1 LSKRHFLNWLTG
13 YGEYTKHSESPDL
26 FHFWTGVFT
35 IAGALR
41 RQVWI
46 DQRYFQWTPNFYIV
60 LVGPAGIAAKSTS
73 LRLGTSLL
81 RQVEGIKF
89 GPKSM
94 TWQALTHALEE
105 AYDLVPM
112 GDAITDD
119 LVPMSCITCSIN
131 ELGTF
136 LRPED
141 KVMMDVLVDLWDGQQ
156 EVWDRR
162 TVYKE
167 GQVTIENPWINVMGC
182 TTPTWLRDNIPEAMI
197 GGGLVSRIVFIYGDE
212 KRHLVPY
219 PSELQG
225 LEEFVEIGKRLV
237 DDLSTISQLKGEYH
251 LTPTAKKWG
260 VRWYA
265 AHWEK
270 KPEHMVS
277 ERYGGYI
284 ARKQTHI
291 HKLAMVLA
299 AAQRDEL
306 KITEGDL
313 IVADNMMTG
322 LEPAMQEVFQ
332 SIGVGD
338 ISRLVMEILAYV
350 RAYRQIPKKT
360 LWRAMLHIMGPKEF
374 DEATTAAV
382 NAGYLRIVHIGTD
395 LMYCAVDKEEDVKSS
410 GD

>member
-1 LSKRHFLNWLTG
+1 M
-13 YGEYTKHSESPDL
+13 
-26 FHFWTGVFT
+26 FT

-73 LRLGTSLL
+73 LRLGTALL
-81 RQVEGIKF
+81 RQVDGIKF

-105 AYDLVPM
+105 AYDLVPL
-112 GDAITDD
+112 GEGINAD
-119 LVPMSCITCSIN
+119 LMPMSCITCSIN

-167 GQVTIENPWINVMGC
+167 GQVSIENPWINVMGC

-197 GGGLVSRIVFIYGDE
+197 GGGLISRIVFIYGDE

-219 PSELQG
+219 PSELQD
-225 LEEFVEIGKRLV
+225 LDEFVEMGKRLV
-237 DDLSTISQLKGEYH
+237 EDLTIISQLKGAYV

-260 VRWYA
+260 KAWYIN
-265 AHWEK
+265 HWAK

-299 AAQRDEL
+299 AAQRNEL
-306 KITEGDL
+306 KVTEEDL
-313 IVADNMMTG
+313 AVADNMMTG
-322 LEPAMQEVFQ
+322 LEPAMQKVFE

-338 ISRLVMEILAYV
+338 VSRLVMEILAYV

-382 NAGYLRIVHIGTD
+382 NAGYLRIVHLGTD
-395 LMYCAVDKEEDVKSS
+395 LMYCAVDKEEEKPNVD
-410 GD
+410 

>member
-1 LSKRHFLNWLTG
+1 M
-13 YGEYTKHSESPDL
+13 
-26 FHFWTGVFT
+26 FT

-73 LRLGTSLL
+73 LRLGTALL

-105 AYDLVPM
+105 AYDLVPL
-112 GDAITDD
+112 GEGISAD
-119 LVPMSCITCSIN
+119 LMPMSCITCSIN

-197 GGGLVSRIVFIYGDE
+197 GGGLISRIVFIYGDE

-219 PSELQG
+219 PSELQD
-225 LEEFVEIGKRLV
+225 LDEFVELGKRLV
-237 DDLSTISQLKGEYH
+237 EDLTVISQLKGEYY

-260 VRWYA
+260 AEWYA

-313 IVADNMMTG
+313 AVADNMMTG
-322 LEPAMQEVFQ
+322 LEPAMQTVFE

-374 DEATTAAV
+374 DEATTAAI
-382 NAGYLRIVHIGTD
+382 NAGYLRVVHIGHD
-395 LMYCAVDKEEDVKSS
+395 LMYCAVDKEKEDE
-410 GD
+410 